1 MKLVIKILGAVD
13 QISHHTIVRQ
23 SVFHIDLT
31 IALVQILGN
40 LRIAKVRRK
49 TALQLVPFCMA
60 RRMGQN
66 HLTLCDWII
75 HAQHRSSSRG
85 HRRIV
90 PDRYRL

>member
-31 IALVQILGN
+31 IALVQILGD

-60 RRMGQN
+60 RRMGQY
-66 HLTLCDWII
+66 HLTLCNRII
-75 HAQHRSSSRG
+75 HAKHRPGSGS
-85 HRRIV
+85 HR
-90 PDRYRL
+90 